1 MTDTQ
6 LQIELAEARREI
18 QRLRERLS
26 VGAPTVHKEL
36 SLVSLVPKFSDSE
49 SEVPLEEF
57 ISTIESSARMGNWNE
72 ADKIEVATLRLA
84 GAAKIFYVCSDLHE
98 QGVTWQKFKDTFQNR
113 FKDVLTDQFRFTN
126 LQDARQRKNE
136 TSAVRRSL

>member
-26 VGAPTVHKEL
+26 VGAPTVHKDL

-57 ISTIESSARMGNWNE
+57 ISTTESSARTGKLGHLMQRE
-72 ADKIEVATLRLA
+72 RQKIEPVLMKYAHD
-84 GAAKIFYVCSDLHE
+84 GHYEESNEFE
-98 QGVTWQKFKDTFQNR
+98 DTF
-113 FKDVLTDQFRFTN
+113 
-126 LQDARQRKNE
+126 RK
-136 TSAVRRSL
+136 RSKESS